1 MATTTKASAGS
12 KTSTTKKAK
21 TVATAT
27 AKPKAAA
34 KPKATKAE
42 APVKKTPAK
51 AAAPKAAR
59 AVAQK
64 KTTTGIKAVRVATDR
79 RRDYIEVAAYYIAE
93 RRGFVGGNAADDWKA
108 AEVEIDRLLAE
119 GKLTG

>member
-1 MATTTKASAGS
+1 MATTTKARAGS
-12 KTSTTKKAK
+12 KTSTTAK
-21 TVATAT
+21 TAATAT

-34 KPKATKAE
+34 KPKVTKAE

-51 AAAPKAAR
+51 AAAPKAAK
-59 AVAQK
+59 AVAPK